1 MDTEEVLQRMID
13 ADIVES
19 DGGHVFPTAEFEARC
34 SELQTPENTQ
44 HRPEWLT
51 ADLIDPERLDD
62 GFVAT
67 AQAVAEFTDGMTDH
81 EVVAAATALDRLA
94 EPPRT
99 TSVPEEFVPLHQE
112 DLRGFLVEHRA
123 SVIFVWTPGS
133 SSCERMADTLSR
145 LHTLPPV
152 DETIGLGSICVED
165 GAELLG
171 EEYDVAILPTTLYFV
186 GRSVDARTIGPRD
199 LDHVKR
205 AVEILIT
212 DTNGAVSPSLSDTQS
227 SQ

>member
-1 MDTEEVLQRMID
+1 MKTEEVLQRMID
-13 ADIVES
+13 AGIVES

-34 SELQTPENTQ
+34 SELQAPENTQ

-51 ADLIDPERLDD
+51 ADLVDPERLEDD
-62 GFVAT
+62 FVAT
-67 AQAVAEFTDGMTDH
+67 ALAVAEFTDGMADH
-81 EVVAAATALDRLA
+81 EIVVAATALDRLA

-99 TSVPEEFVPLHQE
+99 TGVPEEFVPLHQE

-165 GAELLG
+165 GAELLR
-171 EEYDVAILPTTLYFV
+171 EEYDIAILPTTLYFA
-186 GRSVDARTIGPRD
+186 GRSVDVRAIGPRD
-199 LDHVKR
+199 FSHVKR
-205 AVEILIT
+205 EVKIIT
-212 DTNGAVSPSLSDTQS
+212 DDTSESVPTNSQSDA
-227 SQ
+227 

>member
-1 MDTEEVLQRMID
+1 MDAEEVLQRMID
-13 ADIVES
+13 AGIVAS
-19 DGGHVFPTAEFEARC
+19 DEEHVFPTAEFEARC
-34 SELQTPENTQ
+34 SELQSPETTQ
-44 HRPEWLT
+44 PRPEWLT
-51 ADLIDPERLDD
+51 AELVDPERLDD

-67 AQAVAEFTDGMTDH
+67 VRTVAEFTDGMADH
-81 EVVAAATALDRLA
+81 EVVAAARALDRLA

-99 TSVPEEFVPLHQE
+99 TGVPESFVPLHQE
-112 DLRGFLVEHRA
+112 DLRGFLSEHRA

-171 EEYDVAILPTTLYFV
+171 EKYDVAILPTTLYFV
-186 GRSVDARTIGPRD
+186 GQAVDARTIGPRD

-205 AVEILIT
+205 EIEILPT
-212 DTNGAVSPSLSDTQS
+212 DTGETASSASSDTRSAQ
-227 SQ
+227 